1 MHSVFISSEL
11 KQKQIDFILNTIKS
25 INGQVV
31 NKINQAD
38 ILITITTPN
47 NKKLEKPFAIS
58 YICYES
64 MIDMKINPFSF
75 DYKTPYLF
83 NLWLYEKSI
92 KFYRIDKNRA
102 KQYTN
107 LVYSMGGIVVDDNAN
122 FIITDEKNLDET
134 ENNDIKLI
142 HASWLLIIYLL
153 INTIL
158 M

>member
-1 MHSVFISSEL
+1 
-11 KQKQIDFILNTIKS
+11 
-25 INGQVV
+25 
-31 NKINQAD
+31 
-38 ILITITTPN
+38 
-47 NKKLEKPFAIS
+47 
-58 YICYES
+58 

>member
-11 KQKQIDFILNTIKS
+11 KQKQIDFILITIKS
-25 INGQVV
+25 VNGQVV

-92 KFYRIDKNRA
+92 
-102 KQYTN
+102 
-107 LVYSMGGIVVDDNAN
+107 
-122 FIITDEKNLDET
+122 
-134 ENNDIKLI
+134 NDIFYFNKLI
-142 HASWLLIIYLL
+142 ELYSEKIESSEF
-153 INTIL
+153 
-158 M
+158 